1 MKTSIEKAIALS
13 ETRER
18 LNAINDLADTEITD
32 AIRDEEKGLVGKVPT
47 LEQEYRAAL
56 KSESEE
62 GTTTKTITQDA
73 ETRERL
79 ELRGKASVADYF
91 NSALTRSPLT
101 GASAEYSE
109 ACGVPGAIPLA
120 LLNEPEVRDVDSPAP
135 STHPTSPDATTGFA
149 YSRPV
154 REFIGV
160 DVVTQ
165 PGGDAAYPVV
175 TTALQGG
182 MVAAGAA
189 GESTAAALTVLKH
202 AADRRLQTRLT
213 LRREDLVA
221 YPAVE
226 AALKQNL
233 MQEQESTRD
242 AQILTGDNSSPN
254 LNGIEQQVT
263 VATEGTETTFD
274 LAVAKIAS
282 LVDGHFAPDLRA
294 IRLLVNANVAAW
306 MLKTFR
312 GTAANGGPVESLW
325 TYLSRELGG
334 LRASDRMP
342 ASASNVGWCLAHRM
356 AVPGRL
362 GVMTSWGGL
371 TIEDIY
377 TDSKS
382 GKIQVTM
389 VEVVQGV
396 GLLRA
401 AAWKALSIKTA

>member
-13 ETRER
+13 EVREK
-18 LNAINDLADTEITD
+18 LNALNGISEPTDTQKGDETTLLASQ
-32 AIRDEEKGLVGKVPT
+32 KT
-47 LEQEYRAAL
+47 LESEYREAL
-56 KSESEE
+56 KTESEDKSTE
-62 GTTTKTITQDA
+62 TVTQDA

-79 ELRGKASVADYF
+79 ELRSKARVADYF
-91 NSALTRSPLT
+91 TSALTRSPLS

-109 ACGVPGAIPLA
+109 ACGVPGAIPLD
-120 LLNEPEVRDVDSPAP
+120 LLREPEVRDADSPAP
-135 STHPTSPDATTGFA
+135 STHPTSPDAVTPFA

-165 PGGDAAYPVV
+165 QGGDAAYPVV
-175 TTALQGG
+175 TTALTGG
-182 MVAAGAA
+182 MVSAGAA
-189 GESTAAALTVLKH
+189 GESTAAALTVTKH

-221 YPAVE
+221 YPQVE

-242 AQILTGDNSSPN
+242 AQILTGNNSSPN
-254 LNGIEQQVT
+254 LNGIGKQIIVT
-263 VATEGTETTFD
+263 AEVNTTTFD
-274 LAVAKIAS
+274 LAVAKVAS
-282 LVDGHFAPDLRA
+282 LVDGFYAPDLRA

-306 MLKTFR
+306 MLGTFR
-312 GTAANGGPVESLW
+312 GTAAVGGPVESLW
-325 TYLSRELGG
+325 TYLSSELGG
-334 LRASDRMP
+334 LRASNRMP
-342 ASASNVGWCLAHRM
+342 AAASGVSYALAHRM

-382 GKIQVTM
+382 GKINVTM
-389 VEVVQGV
+389 VEIVQGV

-401 AAWKALSIKTA
+401 SAWQGLSFKTA